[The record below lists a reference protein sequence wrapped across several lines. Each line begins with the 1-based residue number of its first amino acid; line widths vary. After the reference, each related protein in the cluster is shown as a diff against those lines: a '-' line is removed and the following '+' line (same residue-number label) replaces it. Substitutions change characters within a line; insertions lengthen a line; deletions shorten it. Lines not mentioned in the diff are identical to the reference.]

1 MECVVDRKKD
11 ICIQLNFSFC
21 LNDYNKQLNSKK
33 NKLERFKNIQWF
45 LISFYLLFFILFIG
59 YLFSVV
65 FLCVFC
71 VYKMNKFIEILSRK
85 NE

>member
-1 MECVVDRKKD
+1 MECVVERKKD

-33 NKLERFKNIQWF
+33 KKLERFKNIQWF
-45 LISFYLLFFILFIG
+45 LISFYLLFFILSIG

-65 FLCVFC
+65 FLCVF
-71 VYKMNKFIEILSRK
+71 LRL
-85 NE
+85 